1 MSPGATGWE
10 PAQMCLRPWLRG
22 PPFELRDGKRGL
34 RSSGGRFEP
43 RAPGFRSRDRGT
55 GGGGPAAHVG
65 AAARPQRQ
73 CHRTVPTLA
82 GHGSPAAAF
91 VLHEQ
96 SWSLGEKVCRPR
108 LDPRA
113 PSEQGRR
120 GAPRAQREP
129 KEQAPGS
136 LPPDLPPAQRSER
149 AMNTTHAV
157 AFGVAPAQFAPRETP
172 LRQRPLPALDG
183 RRAPAREGICLPQ
196 DTARKCRRWDL
207 TPRPGQHTPVL
218 AAGGPAVVPE
228 SLGEGPRQVRLRA
241 SWGDEWPRA
250 PRSPRE
256 KTGLSVQHEPP
267 LLQPSQRGVRHSED
281 PGKDRRRDSA
291 SKPGLRPQLARR
303 LKEPRDGAP
312 CGNARRAKARGKNHR
327 RCGVKGARKVTGG
340 EGTRNTPRLPI

>member
-1 MSPGATGWE
+1 MSPGAAGWE

-55 GGGGPAAHVG
+55 GGGGPAAHVW

-96 SWSLGEKVCRPR
+96 SWSLGEKVCQPR

-120 GAPRAQREP
+120 GGPQAQREP

-183 RRAPAREGICLPQ
+183 QRAPAREGICLPQ

-218 AAGGPAVVPE
+218 AAGGSAVVPSPWGRPRGRSALE
-228 SLGEGPRQVRLRA
+228 PHGETSGREHPGPPERRPALASSTSLLFCSHLNGGFGTVRTPGR
-241 SWGDEWPRA
+241 
-250 PRSPRE
+250 
-256 KTGLSVQHEPP
+256 TGA
-267 LLQPSQRGVRHSED
+267 GT
-281 PGKDRRRDSA
+281 
-291 SKPGLRPQLARR
+291 LRPNL
-303 LKEPRDGAP
+303 GCAP
-312 CGNARRAKARGKNHR
+312 NSR
-327 RCGVKGARKVTGG
+327 
-340 EGTRNTPRLPI
+340 ED